1 MLEQL
6 LFKRAREKGI
16 AFNKDK
22 CKCNKDRCLYYRMVF
37 SKEEASADPAKV
49 EVIRGGTSLQCQGTP
64 FIPVYH
70 AVQCTTCRKLCG
82 RGLYTFYMRV
92 HTFGIPEEIK
102 SEHGPPSN
110 GSKFSNVAQEQGFL
124 HCKVTTAWA
133 EANAEKEPQIARLE
147 RKPIRQEVKKTI
159 GNYHAMPHPVTK
171 QTLDQLML
179 GRELSR
185 KLPESLVPTKE
196 VVSGQIQR

>member
-1 MLEQL
+1 M
-6 LFKRAREKGI
+6 FKRAREKGI

-22 CKCNKDRCLYYRMVF
+22 CECNKDRCLYYRMVF
-37 SKEEASADPAKV
+37 SKEGASVDPSKV

-70 AVQCTTCRKLCG
+70 AVQCTTCRKLCPSG

-124 HCKVTTAWA
+124 HCKVTTTWA
-133 EANAEKEPQIARLE
+133 EANGDIE
-147 RKPIRQEVKKTI
+147 RF
-159 GNYHAMPHPVTK
+159 M
-171 QTLDQLML
+171 QTLKK
-179 GRELSR
+179 SP
-185 KLPESLVPTKE
+185 KLLETHSTG
-196 VVSGQIQR
+196 S